1 MSKLTIRPLCS
12 GYIPTKPLEY
22 WYHFSCSK
30 YIEKYG
36 LTNELDQLPDFT
48 FLIEGGEQLI
58 LVDTGMSW
66 NEHADKY
73 HHGPSLQRPGVDDIA
88 SRLAQCG
95 HKPEDV
101 DIVILTHLHWDH
113 VFYLEK
119 FVNAR
124 FIVNEVEWNYAHN
137 PIPLHFKSYCRPIIR
152 KDGDVTYRDQF
163 VAPYD
168 IVDEAAGLNLPARFE
183 LVSGDVEVAP
193 GVVVFETFGHSP
205 GSMSVMVETE
215 NGPYFCV
222 GDAVF
227 VMGNI
232 DAPQEMVDKLHYD
245 ICPPG
250 RYVDLVA
257 VWKGIREI
265 LRRCHRRGVDP
276 YKHLLL
282 AHDVILSAACE
293 AYEAEHDNRLP
304 VIGAA
309 DSDFTFEKYSK
320 AIIAKESAQKGTDPA
335 AVERKYF
342 GAKAD
347 SKPWAERMAEI
358 GEADSVD

>member
-1 MSKLTIRPLCS
+1 MNYKIRPLNS

-48 FLIEGGEQLI
+48 FLIEGGDKLI

-73 HHGPSLQRPGVDDIA
+73 HHGPSMQRPGVDDIE
-88 SRLAQCG
+88 SRLAQAG
-95 HKPEDV
+95 YKPEDV
-101 DIVILTHLHWDH
+101 DIVLFTHLHWDH

-137 PIPLHFKSYCRPIIR
+137 PVSLHFKSYCRPIIC
-152 KDGDVTYRDQF
+152 KDGDVTYKDQF
-163 VAPYD
+163 IAPYD
-168 IVDEAAGLNLPARFE
+168 IVDEAAGIDIPSRFE
-183 LVSGDVEVAP
+183 TVKGEVEIVP
-193 GVVVFETFGHSP
+193 GVTVFESFGHSP
-205 GSMSVMVETE
+205 GSMSVMVQTE
-215 NGPYFCV
+215 KGPYFCV

-232 DAPQEMVDKLHYD
+232 DAPQDMVEKLHYD

-250 RYVDLVA
+250 RYVDMVA
-257 VWKGIREI
+257 AWEGIREF
-265 LRRCHRRGVDP
+265 LRRCNRAGVDP

-282 AHDVILSAACE
+282 AHDVILSAAVE
-293 AYEAEHDNRLP
+293 AYEADHNNQLP
-304 VIGAA
+304 VIGTK
-309 DSDFTFEKYSK
+309 DSDFDFDKYSK
-320 AIIAKESAQKGTDPA
+320 AIIAKESAAKGTTPES
-335 AVERKYF
+335 VERKYF

-347 SKPWAERMAEI
+347 SKPWAERAKEI
-358 GEADSVD
+358 GGIEL

>member
-1 MSKLTIRPLCS
+1 MNYKIRPLNS

-48 FLIEGGEQLI
+48 FLIEGGDKLI

-73 HHGPSLQRPGVDDIA
+73 HHGPSMQRPGVDDIE
-88 SRLAQCG
+88 SRLAQAG
-95 HKPEDV
+95 YKPEDV
-101 DIVILTHLHWDH
+101 DIVLFTHLHWDH

-137 PIPLHFKSYCRPIIR
+137 PVSLHFKSYCRPIIC
-152 KDGDVTYRDQF
+152 KDGDVTYKNEF
-163 VAPYD
+163 IAPYD
-168 IVDEAAGLNLPARFE
+168 IVDKEAGIDIPSRFE
-183 LVSGDVEVAP
+183 TVKGEVEIVP
-193 GVVVFETFGHSP
+193 GVTVFESFGHSP
-205 GSMSVMVETE
+205 GSMSVMVQTE
-215 NGPYFCV
+215 KGPYFCV

-232 DAPQEMVDKLHYD
+232 DAPQDMVEKLHYD

-250 RYVDLVA
+250 RYVDMVA
-257 VWKGIREI
+257 AWEGIREF
-265 LRRCHRRGVDP
+265 LRRCNRAGVDP

-282 AHDVILSAACE
+282 AHDVILSAAVE
-293 AYEAEHDNRLP
+293 AYEADHNNQLP
-304 VIGAA
+304 VIGTK
-309 DSDFTFEKYSK
+309 DSDFDFDKYSK
-320 AIIAKESAQKGTDPA
+320 AIIAKESAAKGTTPE
-335 AVERKYF
+335 AVEKKYF

-347 SKPWAERMAEI
+347 SKPWAERAKEI
-358 GEADSVD
+358 GGIEL

>member
-1 MSKLTIRPLCS
+1 MNYKIRPLNS

-48 FLIEGGEQLI
+48 FLIEGGDKLI

-73 HHGPSLQRPGVDDIA
+73 HHGPSMQRPGVDDIE
-88 SRLAQCG
+88 SRLAQAG
-95 HKPEDV
+95 YKPEDV
-101 DIVILTHLHWDH
+101 DIVLFTHLHWDH

-137 PIPLHFKSYCRPIIR
+137 PVSLHFKSYCRPIIR
-152 KDGDVTYRDQF
+152 KDGDVTYKDQF
-163 VAPYD
+163 IAPYD
-168 IVDEAAGLNLPARFE
+168 IVDKEAGIDIPSRFE
-183 LVSGDVEVAP
+183 TVKGEVEIVP
-193 GVVVFETFGHSP
+193 GVTVFESFGHSP
-205 GSMSVMVETE
+205 GSMTVMVQTE
-215 NGPYFCV
+215 KGPYFCV

-232 DAPQEMVDKLHYD
+232 DAPEDMVEKLHYD

-250 RYVDLVA
+250 RYVDMVA
-257 VWKGIREI
+257 AWQGIREV
-265 LRRCHRRGVDP
+265 LRRCNRAGVDP

-282 AHDVILSAACE
+282 AHDVILSAAVE
-293 AYEAEHDNRLP
+293 AYEGDHNNQLP
-304 VIGAA
+304 VIGTK
-309 DSDFTFEKYSK
+309 DSDFDYDKYSK
-320 AIIAKESAQKGTDPA
+320 AIIAKESAAKGTTPEF
-335 AVERKYF
+335 VERKYF

-347 SKPWAERMAEI
+347 SKPWAERAKEI
-358 GEADSVD
+358 GGIEV

>member
-1 MSKLTIRPLCS
+1 MSNLTIRPLCS

-30 YIEKYG
+30 FIEKYG

-66 NEHADKY
+66 DEHADKY
-73 HHGPSLQRPGVDDIA
+73 HHGPSTQRPGIDDIE

-95 HKPEDV
+95 YKPEDV
-101 DIVILTHLHWDH
+101 DIVLFTHLHWDH
-113 VFYLEK
+113 VFYIEK

-137 PIPLHFKSYCRPIIR
+137 PVSLHFKSYCRPIIC
-152 KDGDVTYRDQF
+152 KDGDVTYKDQF

-168 IVDEAAGLNLPARFE
+168 IVDEEAGLNIPARFE
-183 LVSGDVEVAP
+183 TVKGEVEIAP
-193 GVVVFETFGHSP
+193 GVIVFETFGHSP

-215 NGPYFCV
+215 EGPYFCV

-232 DAPQEMVDKLHYD
+232 DAPQDLVDKLHYD

-250 RYVDLVA
+250 RYVDMVA
-257 VWKGIREI
+257 AWETIREF
-265 LRRCHRRGVDP
+265 LRRCHHANVDP

-282 AHDVILSAACE
+282 AHDVMLSAACE
-293 AYEAEHDNRLP
+293 AYEADHDNKLP
-304 VIGAA
+304 VIGRK
-309 DSDFTFEKYSK
+309 DSDFVFEKYSK
-320 AIIAKESAQKGTDPA
+320 AIIAKEAAAKGADPA

-347 SKPWAERMAEI
+347 SKPWAERAAEI
-358 GEADSVD
+358 GGIKV

>member
-1 MSKLTIRPLCS
+1 MNYKIRPLNS

-48 FLIEGGEQLI
+48 FLIEGGDKLI

-73 HHGPSLQRPGVDDIA
+73 HHGPSMQRPGVDDIE
-88 SRLAQCG
+88 SRLAQAG
-95 HKPEDV
+95 YKPEDV
-101 DIVILTHLHWDH
+101 DIVIFTHLHWDH
-113 VFYLEK
+113 VFYIEK

-137 PIPLHFKSYCRPIIR
+137 PVSLHFKSYCRPIIC
-152 KDGDVTYRDQF
+152 KDGDVTYKDQF
-163 VAPYD
+163 IAPYD
-168 IVDEAAGLNLPARFE
+168 IVDEAAGINVPARFE
-183 LVSGDVEVAP
+183 TVRGEVEIVP
-193 GVVVFETFGHSP
+193 GVTVFESFGHSP
-205 GSMSVMVETE
+205 GSMSVMVQTE
-215 NGPYFCV
+215 KGPYFCV

-232 DAPQEMVDKLHYD
+232 DAPQDMVEKLHYD

-250 RYVDLVA
+250 RYVDMVA
-257 VWKGIREI
+257 AWQGIREF
-265 LRRCHRRGVDP
+265 LRRCNRAGVDP

-282 AHDVILSAACE
+282 AHDVILSAAVE
-293 AYEAEHDNRLP
+293 AYEADHNNQLP
-304 VIGAA
+304 VIGTK
-309 DSDFTFEKYSK
+309 DSDFDFDKYSK
-320 AIIAKESAQKGTDPA
+320 AIIAKESAAKGTTPES
-335 AVERKYF
+335 VERKYF

-347 SKPWAERMAEI
+347 SRPWAERAKEI
-358 GEADSVD
+358 GGIEL

>member
-1 MSKLTIRPLCS
+1 MNYKIRPLNS

-48 FLIEGGEQLI
+48 FLIEGGDKLI

-73 HHGPSLQRPGVDDIA
+73 HHGPSMQRPGVDDIE
-88 SRLAQCG
+88 SRLAQAG
-95 HKPEDV
+95 YKPEDV
-101 DIVILTHLHWDH
+101 DIVIFTHLHWDH
-113 VFYLEK
+113 VFYIEK

-137 PIPLHFKSYCRPIIR
+137 PVSLHFKSYCRPIIC
-152 KDGDVTYRDQF
+152 KDGDVTYKDQF
-163 VAPYD
+163 IAPYD
-168 IVDEAAGLNLPARFE
+168 IVDEAAGINVPARFE
-183 LVSGDVEVAP
+183 TVRGEVEIVP
-193 GVVVFETFGHSP
+193 GVTVFESFGHSP
-205 GSMSVMVETE
+205 GSMSVMVQTE
-215 NGPYFCV
+215 KGPYFCV

-232 DAPQEMVDKLHYD
+232 DAPQDMVEKLHYD

-250 RYVDLVA
+250 RYVDMVA
-257 VWKGIREI
+257 AWQGIREF
-265 LRRCHRRGVDP
+265 LRRCNRAGVDP

-282 AHDVILSAACE
+282 AHDVILSAAVE
-293 AYEAEHDNRLP
+293 AYEADHNNQLP
-304 VIGAA
+304 VIGTK
-309 DSDFTFEKYSK
+309 DSDFDFDKYSK
-320 AIIAKESAQKGTDPA
+320 AIIAKESAAKGTTPES
-335 AVERKYF
+335 VERKYF

-347 SKPWAERMAEI
+347 SKPWAERAKEI
-358 GEADSVD
+358 GGIEL

>member
-1 MSKLTIRPLCS
+1 MNYKIRPLNS

-48 FLIEGGEQLI
+48 FLIEGGDKLI

-73 HHGPSLQRPGVDDIA
+73 HHGPSMQRPGVDDIE
-88 SRLAQCG
+88 SRLAQAG
-95 HKPEDV
+95 YKPEDV
-101 DIVILTHLHWDH
+101 DIVLFTHLHWDH
-113 VFYLEK
+113 VFYLEE

-137 PIPLHFKSYCRPIIR
+137 PVSLHFKSYCRPIIC
-152 KDGDVTYRDQF
+152 KDGDVTYKNEF
-163 VAPYD
+163 IAPYD
-168 IVDEAAGLNLPARFE
+168 IVDKEAGIDIPSRFE
-183 LVSGDVEVAP
+183 TVKGEVEIVP
-193 GVVVFETFGHSP
+193 GVTVFESFGHSP
-205 GSMSVMVETE
+205 GSMSVMVQTE
-215 NGPYFCV
+215 KGPYFCV

-232 DAPQEMVDKLHYD
+232 DAPQDMVEKLHYD

-250 RYVDLVA
+250 RYVDMVA
-257 VWKGIREI
+257 AWEGIREF
-265 LRRCHRRGVDP
+265 LRRCNRAGVDP

-282 AHDVILSAACE
+282 AHDVILSAAVE
-293 AYEAEHDNRLP
+293 AYEADHNNQLP
-304 VIGAA
+304 VIGTK
-309 DSDFTFEKYSK
+309 DRDFDFDKYSK
-320 AIIAKESAQKGTDPA
+320 AIIAKESAAKGTTPES
-335 AVERKYF
+335 VERKYF

-347 SKPWAERMAEI
+347 SKPWAERAKEI
-358 GEADSVD
+358 GGIEV

>member
-1 MSKLTIRPLCS
+1 MNYKIRPLNS

-48 FLIEGGEQLI
+48 FLIEGGDKLI

-73 HHGPSLQRPGVDDIA
+73 HHGPSMQRPGVDDIE
-88 SRLAQCG
+88 SRLAQAG
-95 HKPEDV
+95 YKPEDV
-101 DIVILTHLHWDH
+101 DIVLFTHLHWDH

-137 PIPLHFKSYCRPIIR
+137 PVSLHFKSYCRPIIC
-152 KDGDVTYRDQF
+152 KDGDVTYKDQF
-163 VAPYD
+163 IAPYD
-168 IVDEAAGLNLPARFE
+168 IVDKEAGIDIPSRFE
-183 LVSGDVEVAP
+183 TVKGEVEIVP
-193 GVVVFETFGHSP
+193 GVTVFESFGHSP
-205 GSMSVMVETE
+205 GSMSVMVQTE
-215 NGPYFCV
+215 KGPYFCV

-232 DAPQEMVDKLHYD
+232 DAPQDMVEKLHYD

-250 RYVDLVA
+250 RYVDMVA
-257 VWKGIREI
+257 AWQGIREF
-265 LRRCHRRGVDP
+265 LRRCNRAGVDP

-282 AHDVILSAACE
+282 AHDVILSAAVE
-293 AYEAEHDNRLP
+293 AYEADHNNQLP
-304 VIGAA
+304 VIGTK
-309 DSDFTFEKYSK
+309 DSDFDFDKYSK
-320 AIIAKESAQKGTDPA
+320 AIIAKESAAKGTTPES
-335 AVERKYF
+335 VERKYF

-347 SKPWAERMAEI
+347 SKPWAERAKEI
-358 GEADSVD
+358 GGIEL